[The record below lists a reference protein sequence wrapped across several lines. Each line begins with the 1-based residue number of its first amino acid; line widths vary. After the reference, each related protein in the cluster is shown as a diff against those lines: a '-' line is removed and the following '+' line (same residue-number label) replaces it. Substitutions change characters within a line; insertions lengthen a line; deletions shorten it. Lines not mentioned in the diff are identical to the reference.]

1 MKLWSNILAFL
12 VLPLAVAVMAQDKE
26 QESEGL
32 EQNERLEFRRDS
44 RSEGQRYSFE
54 DYIQDLTAAARNDE
68 PQPDNPVSQLD
79 SKEQRQEYKP
89 LNPMTI
95 LRW

>member
-1 MKLWSNILAFL
+1 MKLWAYILAL
-12 VLPLAVAVMAQDKE
+12 VVLPLAVVTAQDD
-26 QESEGL
+26 
-32 EQNERLEFRRDS
+32 EQNQEGFEQRERLEFRQDS

-54 DYIQDLTAAARNDE
+54 DYIQDLTAAARSDE
-68 PQPDNPVSQLD
+68 PLADNPVSQLA
-79 SKEQRQEYKP
+79 SNEKREYKP